1 MSNCDGKGAAAL
13 SIAEHS
19 LSTYSEVA
27 EGYFGALPD
36 KCGAWWTIGENAIT
50 GGLLSSHQTANE
62 MVDSVTN
69 KERLQCRVCRL
80 LWNT

>member
-50 GGLLSSHQTANE
+50 SGLLSSKYLHIKLP
-62 MVDSVTN
+62 M
-69 KERLQCRVCRL
+69 KWWIR
-80 LWNT
+80 